1 MELTDAVDA
10 AFLPGFTGV
19 AVKSASVPLAT
30 FASGT
35 VSGGSVAEFAIVPEP
50 AAASLAAIGLG
61 IAWLIRGLLV
71 RRWRRPEARAAA
83 TGSGR
88 R

>member
-1 MELTDAVDA
+1 
-10 AFLPGFTGV
+10 
-19 AVKSASVPLAT
+19 
-30 FASGT
+30 
-35 VSGGSVAEFAIVPEP
+35 VAEFAIVPEP

-61 IAWLIRGLLV
+61 IAWLIRGLAV
-71 RRWRRPEARAAA
+71 RRWRRPAPRAAA